1 MQTITKKWAE
11 KISQPFR
18 VGVDFIDII
27 GITITPIRFIKIQL
41 KYSEVK
47 KKLLG
52 HMNSEKMYVQFP

>member
-11 KISQPFR
+11 KIPQPFR

-27 GITITPIRFIKIQL
+27 GITIAAIKFNKIQL
-41 KYSEVK
+41 IFSEGE

-52 HMNSEKMYVQFP
+52 CMNSKEILLL